1 LSRVQN
7 QVSGSSGSPT
17 SETSVSL
24 RMSCPDRSSSPAR
37 RIIRSAVGAVNIFV
51 TPYFSISW
59 YGRAGVG
66 VSMLPSKMT
75 WVAP

>member
-1 LSRVQN
+1 
-7 QVSGSSGSPT
+7 
-17 SETSVSL
+17 
-24 RMSCPDRSSSPAR
+24 MSCPDRSSSPAR